1 MIEDNQLITKSNA
14 LIQGTINNMTVK
26 EVKLMAVLLAEYKKF
41 YDKDNTLTQTIL
53 NRREFLNYLDV
64 SVDSGRNYE
73 ILNNVLENFQQQ
85 AYCRWVNQE
94 KKTNNITPY
103 FKNIEYNTQ
112 EDQGNTNIV
121 FTWNEYIT
129 PMVVGL
135 DANFTKI
142 FKKNIL
148 SLQSKKAITLYELL
162 KSYAGRT
169 FPPTLT
175 IEELKE
181 KLDMKSPSYNIFK
194 DFYKR
199 GIADPIKEINENTDI
214 LVTVLKNKDSKD
226 KRKVVSLT
234 FKIKDQSEKKIWW
247 DEYPNIK
254 LTEEEYKTVTS
265 WSNCKFYVR
274 QLNDVLSSGKIIRN
288 HFKQLE
294 KYHNS
299 KNKGQQLDLD
309 YLYSNL
315 V

>member
-1 MIEDNQLITKSNA
+1 MEDNQLITKSNA

-26 EVKLMAVLLAEYKKF
+26 EVKLMAVLLAEYKKY
-41 YDKDNTLTQTIL
+41 YDTDNTLTQTIL

-85 AYCRWVNQE
+85 AYCKWVNQD

-112 EDQGNTNIV
+112 EEQSNNNIV

-142 FKKNIL
+142 FKRNIL

-169 FPPTLT
+169 FPPTIT

-181 KLDMKSPSYNIFK
+181 KLDMKSPSYNVFK

-214 LVTVLKNKDSKD
+214 FVSVIKNKDNKD
-226 KRKVVSLT
+226 KRKVVSIT
-234 FKIKDQSEKKIWW
+234 FKIKDKSEKKIWW

-254 LTEEEYKTVTS
+254 LTEEEYRTVTS
-265 WSNCKFYVR
+265 WSNCKFYIR
-274 QLNDVLSSGKIIRN
+274 QLNDVLSAGKVIRN

-299 KNKGQQLDLD
+299 KNTSEQINFD
-309 YLYSNL
+309 YLYR
-315 V
+315 

>member
-1 MIEDNQLITKSNA
+1 MEDNQLITKSNA

-26 EVKLMAVLLAEYKKF
+26 EVKLMAVLLAEYKKY
-41 YDKDNTLTQTIL
+41 YDKDSSLTQTIL

-64 SVDSGRNYE
+64 SIDSGRNYE
-73 ILNNVLENFQQQ
+73 ILNNVLETFQQQ

-112 EDQGNTNIV
+112 EEQGNNNIV

-148 SLQSKKAITLYELL
+148 ALQSKKAITLYELL

-169 FPPTLT
+169 FPPTIT
-175 IEELKE
+175 IEELRE
-181 KLDMKSPSYNIFK
+181 KLDMKSSSYNAFK
-194 DFYKR
+194 YFYKR

-214 LVTVLKNKDSKD
+214 FVSVTKNKDSKD
-226 KRKVVSLT
+226 KRRVISLT
-234 FKIKDQSEKKIWW
+234 FKIKDQSEKKVWW

-254 LTEEEYKTVTS
+254 LTEEEYRTVTN

-274 QLNDVLSSGKIIRN
+274 QLHDVLSSGKIIRN

-299 KNKGQQLDLD
+299 KVKDNQINFDN
-309 YLYSNL
+309 LYDKYI
-315 V
+315 